1 MSRVIIGDDNLDN
14 VVGGALSYRWRKA
27 TKGQVG
33 INGNYTHVFTD
44 KAAFEA
50 KVGECVSQGM
60 TDVQMME
67 ALIAAHIIWPA

>member
-1 MSRVIIGDDNLDN
+1 MSREMLNDESLDK

-33 INGNYTHVFTD
+33 VNGNYTHVFTD

-50 KVGECVSQGM
+50 KVGECVAQGM
-60 TDVQMME
+60 TDVEMMDE
-67 ALIAAHIIWPA
+67 LIAAGIIWPA